1 MRCSFSTAV
10 WATCH
15 SSTSSSF
22 RSILIWRSVSYP
34 WRVFKSCSNVSKS
47 ALLEVADTVSEHKW
61 SNSVSTQSCLH
72 NASLEAIPTE
82 SCKGGLVGNKFLSTN
97 VSSCLVNIGSRINQL
112 NPKLGAYHV
121 ASHLLSTVPCPN
133 QLEIPDSA
141 PMATTGHHKS
151 KAVVGWNLWEWSIH
165 RLPTTGGEKGR
176 THRSTHQ
183 PQKEAHLN
191 HRLWEGLGAEKHPS
205 QELVT

>member
-1 MRCSFSTAV
+1 MGHCLLQYVYLPCKRCSFSTAV

-121 ASHLLSTVPCPN
+121 ASQPSHAQISWKFRTLLPWLPQV
-133 QLEIPDSA
+133 II
-141 PMATTGHHKS
+141 
-151 KAVVGWNLWEWSIH
+151 NLK
-165 RLPTTGGEKGR
+165 L
-176 THRSTHQ
+176 
-183 PQKEAHLN
+183 L
-191 HRLWEGLGAEKHPS
+191 
-205 QELVT
+205 